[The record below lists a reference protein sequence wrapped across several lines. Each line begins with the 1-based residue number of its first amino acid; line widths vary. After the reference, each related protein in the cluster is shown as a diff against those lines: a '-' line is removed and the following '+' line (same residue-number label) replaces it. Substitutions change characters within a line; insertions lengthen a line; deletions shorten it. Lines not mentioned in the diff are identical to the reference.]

1 MGTVTMSGGI
11 RLALAGDTMLGRG
24 VADALS
30 REPPEA
36 LFSDE
41 VVDALRGADLF
52 VLNLECCVSD
62 RGERWPDPMK
72 PFFFRAPPVA
82 VDVLR
87 HLGVDCVTL
96 ANNHALDC
104 GRVALLDTIDL
115 LSAAGVET
123 VGAGPDVEQ
132 ARRPIILERN
142 GFRLLIV
149 GLTDHPVEYRADVGV
164 PGVAYADL
172 RSGIPDWVF
181 DSMTEENA
189 DAILVTPHW
198 GPNMTRRPVPHVVR
212 AGAALVER
220 GATLVA
226 GHSAHVFHGVSA
238 QVLYDMGDFIDDY
251 AVDPRLRNDLGLVFL
266 VDLTPRGPVRIEA
279 IPLALDFC
287 HTRLARGE
295 ETQWIGQR
303 FVSACAELG
312 TRVQAVDGRLVIER
326 PLSELSASDRESHLP

>member
-1 MGTVTMSGGI
+1 MSGGI
-11 RLALAGDTMLGRG
+11 RLALAGDTMLGRR

-30 REPPEA
+30 RQPPDA
-36 LFSDE
+36 LFSDQ
-41 VVDALRGADLF
+41 VVDALRGVDLF
-52 VLNLECCVSD
+52 VLNLECCISD
-62 RGERWPDPMK
+62 RGERWPDPNK

-96 ANNHALDC
+96 ANNHALDY
-104 GRVALLDTIDL
+104 GRIALLDTIDL

-123 VGAGPDVEQ
+123 VGAGRDLEQ
-132 ARRPIILERN
+132 ARRPVILERN

-149 GLTDHPVEYRADVGV
+149 GLTDHPVEYRADIGL

-172 RSGIPDWVF
+172 RSRVPDWVF
-181 DSMTEENA
+181 ESMTEEDA

-198 GPNMTRRPVPHVVR
+198 GPNMTRRPVPDVVR
-212 AGAALVER
+212 AAKALVER

-226 GHSAHVFHGVSA
+226 GHSAHVFHGVSGR
-238 QVLYDMGDFIDDY
+238 VLYDLGDFIDDY
-251 AVDPRLRNDLGLVFL
+251 AVDPRFRNDLGLVFL

-295 ETQWIGQR
+295 ETQWISQR

-312 TRVQAVDGRLVIER
+312 TGVQTVDGRLVIER
-326 PLSELSASDRESHLP
+326 PGSELSVSDRGSSPP